1 MDWGS
6 VLQSFQNFFGT
17 LIGFL
22 PTIVAVLILLLLAW
36 ILAKVLRA
44 GIRKLMRAS
53 GIDKR
58 LGKGEDPKDE
68 SQFPVAQGA
77 GTAVFWIVWILFILA
92 ILQVL
97 GVQGLFD
104 SIVVVFERI
113 FAAIPPI
120 IGAVVILAI
129 FYLVGRLLV
138 KLVTKFLTSMH
149 FDELPVKLGLAKK
162 PSEGAGSP
170 SNVVGYIIM
179 VFIMLFAIMAAADLL
194 GFTVVNELI
203 AVLTQFL
210 GLVLLGVVIIGVG
223 IFVANFVANI
233 LRAGARSESLV
244 SFVRISIIVLSVF
257 LGIRAM
263 GFADDLI
270 LLGFG
275 LALGAAAIAAAI
287 AFGLGGREVAGELL
301 ARWTK
306 TSSSSGKTVDKT
318 DKKRAKDTE

>member
-6 VLQSFQNFFGT
+6 VLQSFENFFGA

-22 PTIVAVLILLLLAW
+22 PIIVAVLVLLLIAW
-36 ILAKVLRA
+36 LLAKALRT
-44 GIRKLMRAS
+44 GTRKLVRAT

-58 LGKGEDPKDE
+58 LGKGKDPQDE
-68 SQFPVAQGA
+68 SEFPVAHGA
-77 GTAVFWIVWILFILA
+77 GTAIFWIVWILFILA

-97 GVQGLFD
+97 GVEGIFD

-113 FAAIPPI
+113 FVAIPHI
-120 IGAVVILAI
+120 IGALEILVIAYFI
-129 FYLVGRLLV
+129 GRLLV
-138 KLVTKFLTSMH
+138 KLVTKLLTSIN

-162 PSEGAGSP
+162 PAEGAGSP

-179 VFIMLFAIMAAADLL
+179 VFIMLFALMMAADLL
-194 GFTVVNELI
+194 GFTVVNELV
-203 AVLTQFL
+203 AVLTHFL

-233 LRAGARSESLV
+233 LRAGARSEALV

-306 TSSSSGKTVDKT
+306 TGSHSEKT
-318 DKKRAKDTE
+318 KK

>member
-6 VLQSFQNFFGT
+6 VLQSFQDFFGT

-44 GIRKLMRAS
+44 GIRKLLRAS

-58 LGKGEDPKDE
+58 LGKGQDPKDE
-68 SQFPVAQGA
+68 SQFPVAQGT

-97 GVQGLFD
+97 GVEGLFD
-104 SIVVVFERI
+104 SIVLVFERI
-113 FAAIPPI
+113 FVAIPHI
-120 IGAVVILAI
+120 IGALVILAI
-129 FYLVGRLLV
+129 AYFVGRLLV
-138 KLVTKFLTSMH
+138 RLVTKVLTNLN
-149 FDELPVKLGLAKK
+149 FDELPVRLGLAKS
-162 PSEGAGSP
+162 PPTGVGSAT
-170 SNVVGYIIM
+170 NVVGYVIM
-179 VFIMLFAIMAAADLL
+179 VFIMLFALMMAADLL

-210 GLVLLGVVIIGVG
+210 GLVLLAAVIIGVG

-233 LRAGARSESLV
+233 LRAGARSEALV
-244 SFVRISIIVLSVF
+244 SFARISIIVLSVF

-306 TSSSSGKTVDKT
+306 TGSHSDKT
-318 DKKRAKDTE
+318 KK

>member
-1 MDWGS
+1 MNWGGIIEP
-6 VLQSFQNFFGT
+6 FQNFFST
-17 LIGFL
+17 LVDFL
-22 PTIVAVLILLLLAW
+22 PYILAVLALLLLAW

-44 GIRKLMRAS
+44 GIRRLVRAT

-58 LGKGEDPKDE
+58 LGKGKDPEDP
-68 SQFPVAQGA
+68 SQFPVAQGT

-97 GVQGLFD
+97 GVEGLFD
-104 SIVVVFERI
+104 SIVVVFQKI
-113 FAAIPPI
+113 FSAVPNIIAAVLVL
-120 IGAVVILAI
+120 GI
-129 FYLVGRLLV
+129 FYLVGRLLA
-138 KLVTKFLTSMH
+138 KLVTKALTSIH
-149 FDELPVKLGLAKK
+149 FDELPVKLGMAKEA
-162 PSEGAGSP
+162 PTGAGSA
-170 SNVVGYIIM
+170 SNVVGYIVM
-179 VFIMLFAIMAAADLL
+179 VFIMLFAIIMAADLL
-194 GFTVVNELI
+194 GFAAVNNLV

-223 IFVANFVANI
+223 IFLANFVANI
-233 LRAGARSESLV
+233 LRAGGRTGPMV
-244 SFVRISIIVLSVF
+244 SFVRVAIIVLSIL

-263 GFADDLI
+263 GFANDII

-306 TSSSSGKTVDKT
+306 SGESTGKTGDKT
-318 DKKRAKDTE
+318 KK